1 MDKINKKGIPYKTDV
16 EKQSTHVL
24 INMTESLKKSIKDR
38 AREEGVTMSEML
50 RNLALNNGPALEEVK
65 KVKKEKKHKKKLAW
79 NTTFGGSR
87 AYAHTII
94 WHDVKAEVPED
105 AARSYDRYHEDD
117 MHTDGCKLLLLVKV
131 KEEGETYLELEE
143 GWYDAKVD
151 RDHIY
156 RDKDAEG
163 KVIAYAF
170 VQALEPLMVFN
181 RTEED

>member
-50 RNLALNNGPALEEVK
+50 IKLAKATVSEEVK

-79 NTTFGGSR
+79 NGIFGGNR
-87 AYAHTII
+87 VYQHTII